1 MTYYLV
7 KHCKLVFG
15 WEARMSTQK
24 ISLNDK
30 YDLSK
35 SPVMLNGTQAL
46 VRLMMMQKARD
57 KAAGLNTAGLVTGY
71 RGSPLGA
78 VDMQMQRAEKHL
90 TGSDVTFQYGL
101 NEDLAV
107 TALWGAQQAE
117 IRGEGKYDGVFGLWY
132 GKGPGVDRS
141 GDAFRHANMAGSSTH
156 GGVLVAMGDDHTGE
170 SSTVLHQSEWSL
182 LDCYLPIVSP
192 AGVQEILDYGIYGY
206 ELSRFSGL
214 WVGLKT
220 MKDTI
225 EVTSVVDGDPD
236 RIQIKRPE
244 FDMPEGGL
252 NIRLA
257 DDRFQQEDRII
268 DYKRFAA
275 EAFSHANKMDKRV
288 WGKPGAKI
296 GFVAAGKNWLDLVHA
311 MSLLNIDETMAERLG
326 ITTYK
331 VGQTWPMDVRGFN
344 AWAEGLDL
352 IVVVEEKRKLIEVQI
367 KEAIFDDR
375 RGRRVYGWYKGGVGE
390 ANREELFPTK
400 YALDPIMIAEKL
412 GGILIEEGRDTEAV
426 KAGLAAL
433 DDAKRADNAEEIA
446 ARLPYFCSGCPHNS
460 STKLPDGSRA
470 YAGIGCH
477 FMVQWMDRETTGFT
491 HMGAEGA
498 NWIGEAPFSNR
509 THVFQNLGD
518 GTYNHSGVQAI
529 RAALAE
535 GTNITY
541 KILYNDAVAM
551 TGGQQAEGG
560 LTAQQIA
567 HELKAMGMKTIA
579 VVYDDKE
586 DVDAKLFPAGM
597 RMHERAELMD
607 VQKEFEKVEGVSA
620 ILYIQT
626 CAAEKRRRRK
636 RGQFPDPDQRVFIN
650 PDVCEG
656 CGDCGIQSNCVS
668 IVPKETELGRKRA
681 IDQSSCNKDFSCVNG
696 FCPSFLTV
704 EGAKIRKEA
713 TAELKLPDLPEPKLP
728 EIIGTHNVVITGV
741 GGTGVVTIG
750 AVLAQAAQIDG
761 MGAGMMEMAGLAQK
775 GGAVHIHCRLAKR
788 PEDISAIR
796 VATGEAHALIG
807 GDLVVSAGAKTIG
820 LMKTGQTGGVVNSH
834 EIITGDF
841 TRDTNFQLP
850 TDRLQV
856 ALQARLQD
864 GLALFDASE
873 LARVTMGDSI
883 FSNMMVFGAAWQQG
897 LIPVSH
903 AAITEAITLNGAA
916 VERNLRAFEIGRWA
930 VVDPVEAAKIAKP
943 ANVVQ
948 LPKSL
953 DEIITFRSDQ
963 LVAYQGA
970 GLAKRYVKFL
980 EGITDKPLKE
990 AVAKGYHKL
999 LAYKDEY
1006 EVARL
1011 LLSSQEK
1018 LAAEFEGDLKVSY
1031 NLAPP
1036 VFGGK
1041 LVNGRPQKRKF
1052 GPAMTPWLRL
1062 LAKMK
1067 PLRNTPLDVFGYTA
1081 ERKME
1086 RALIKQYERDMKEW
1100 LPKAGE
1106 VDPEALIAL
1115 AELPLQIRGF
1125 GPVKLESEA
1134 KAAKR
1139 REELLIALR
1148 QSGAPVQNAAE

>member
-1 MTYYLV
+1 
-7 KHCKLVFG
+7 
-15 WEARMSTQK
+15 MSTQK

-30 YDLSK
+30 FDLTK
-35 SPVMLNGTQAL
+35 SQVMLNGTQAL
-46 VRLMMMQKARD
+46 VRLMLMQKHRD

-78 VDMQMQRAEKHL
+78 VDMQMKRAEKHL
-90 TGSDVTFQYGL
+90 TASDVTFQFGL

-117 IRGEGKYDGVFGLWY
+117 VRGEGKYDGVFGLWY

-141 GDAFRHANMAGSSTH
+141 GDAIRHANMAGSSKH

-182 LDCYLPIVSP
+182 MDCYLPIVSP
-192 AGVQEILDYGIYGY
+192 AGVQEILDYGAYGLA
-206 ELSRFSGL
+206 LSRFSGL

-236 RIQIKRPE
+236 RMKLVTPE
-244 FDMPEGGL
+244 FDMPADGL
-252 NIRLA
+252 NIRLD
-257 DDRFQQEDRII
+257 DDRFRQENRII

-275 EAFSHANKMDKRV
+275 EAFSHANKMDKRM
-288 WGKPGAKI
+288 WGRPGAKI

-331 VGQTWPMDVRGFN
+331 VGQTWPLDMKGFN
-344 AWAEGLDL
+344 DWAEGLDL
-352 IVVVEEKRKLIEVQI
+352 IVVVEEKRKLIEIQI

-375 RGRRVYGWYKGGVGE
+375 QGRRVYGWYKGGAG
-390 ANREELFPTK
+390 AMHREELFPTK

-412 GGILIEEGRDTEAV
+412 GQILIEEGRETEAIR
-426 KAGLAAL
+426 AGLTAL

-491 HMGAEGA
+491 HMGGEGV
-498 NWIGEAPFSNR
+498 NWVGEAPFSNR
-509 THVFQNLGD
+509 KHVFQNLGD

-535 GTNITY
+535 GTNITF

-551 TGGQQAEGG
+551 TGGQEAEGG
-560 LTAQQIA
+560 LTAHQIA
-567 HELKAMGMKTIA
+567 HELTAMGMKTIA
-579 VVYDDKE
+579 VVYDEKE

-597 RMHERAELMD
+597 RMHERAELMP
-607 VQKEFEKVEGVSA
+607 VQKEMETVEGVSA
-620 ILYIQT
+620 IIYIQT

-636 RGQFPDPDQRVFIN
+636 KGLFPDPDQRVFIN
-650 PDVCEG
+650 SDVCEG
-656 CGDCGIQSNCVS
+656 CGDCGVQSNCVS

-681 IDQSSCNKDFSCVNG
+681 IDQSSCNKDFSCVKG
-696 FCPSFLTV
+696 FCPSFLTI
-704 EGAKIRKEA
+704 EGAKIRKEP
-713 TAELKLPDLPEPKLP
+713 TAALDLPDLPKPELP
-728 EIIGTHNVVITGV
+728 SINGTHNVVITGV

-761 MGAGMMEMAGLAQK
+761 KGAGMMEMAGLAQK
-775 GGAVHIHCRLAKR
+775 GGAVHIHCRIANK

-820 LMKTGQTGGVVNSH
+820 LMKTGKTGAVVNSH

-856 ALQARLQD
+856 ALEARLRD
-864 GLALFDASE
+864 RLDLFDASD
-873 LARVTMGDSI
+873 LARASMGDSI
-883 FSNMMVFGAAWQQG
+883 FSNMMIFGAAWQRG
-897 LIPVSH
+897 LLPISLE
-903 AAITEAITLNGAA
+903 AIQEAITLNGAA
-916 VERNLRAFEIGRWA
+916 VERNLRAFDIGRWA
-930 VVDPVEAAKIAKP
+930 VLYPQEVQKLIAP
-943 ANVVQ
+943 NVVE

-953 DEIITFRSDQ
+953 EEQIAFRSAQ
-963 LVAYQGA
+963 LVDYQGPR
-970 GLAKRYVKFL
+970 LAKRYGKML
-980 EGITDKPLKE
+980 DGISDKALKE

-1011 LLSSQEK
+1011 LLSSREK
-1018 LAAEFEGDLKVSY
+1018 AEAEFEGDLKISY

-1036 VFGGK
+1036 MLTGK
-1041 LVNGRPQKRKF
+1041 DPDGRPKKRKF
-1052 GPAMTPWLRL
+1052 GPGLERGLRL
-1062 LAKMK
+1062 LAKFK
-1067 PLRNTPLDVFGYTA
+1067 GLRGTPLDVFGYTA

-1086 RALIKQYERDMKEW
+1086 RALISQYEADMKAW
-1100 LPKAGE
+1100 LPKAS
-1106 VDPEALIAL
+1106 PEIMAPLIAL
-1115 AELPLQIRGF
+1115 AELPLEIRGF
-1125 GPVKLESEA
+1125 GPVKQANEA

-1139 REELLIALR
+1139 REELLAALR
-1148 QSGAPVQNAAE
+1148 HGGTELKTAAE